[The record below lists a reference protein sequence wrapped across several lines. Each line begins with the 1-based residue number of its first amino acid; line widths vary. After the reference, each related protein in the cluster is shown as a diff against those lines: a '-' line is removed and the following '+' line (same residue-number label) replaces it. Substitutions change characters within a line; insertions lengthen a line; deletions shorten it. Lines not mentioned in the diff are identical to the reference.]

1 MQAAT
6 SFCGVWPQLFSGLV
20 SGPGR
25 RGRVFFSAVLFVWN
39 KKDGSAAMVGQ
50 PAARFDHPKHAYR
63 QCAAQPLE
71 LCLCK
76 AVYYFFL
83 GEYDMPSA
91 GISTLQACATMQKTA
106 CTVPS

>member
-1 MQAAT
+1 M
-6 SFCGVWPQLFSGLV
+6 
-20 SGPGR
+20 
-25 RGRVFFSAVLFVWN
+25 FFSAVLFVWN
-39 KKDGSAAMVGQ
+39 GKNGYMPQSASLLPDSATGSLRSGRLA
-50 PAARFDHPKHAYR
+50 P
-63 QCAAQPLE
+63 QPLE
-71 LCLCK
+71 LSLCK